1 MTKPKPVAKLS
12 FEDALAEL
20 EDIVSELEQGE
31 APLDESI
38 ARFERGVALS
48 RRCEDRLGEAEKKLA
63 VLLKQGNR
71 IVEVDMETGET
82 LSEQEDPGEEIVPV
96 VSPAP
101 NAEKTTSSTTGGAQQ
116 SLIGGLGDDD
126 IPF

>member
-20 EDIVSELEQGE
+20 EEIVSELEQGE

-38 ARFERGVALS
+38 ASFERGVALS

-71 IVEVDMETGET
+71 IVEVDMESGET
-82 LSEQEDPGEEIVPV
+82 LDEREDLGEEITPAAPTKPDAP
-96 VSPAP
+96 SPKAKNP
-101 NAEKTTSSTTGGAQQ
+101 GAQQ

>member
-1 MTKPKPVAKLS
+1 MSKPKSVDKLP

-20 EDIVSELEQGE
+20 EDIVATLEQGD

-63 VLLKQGNR
+63 VLLKQGSR
-71 IVEVDMETGET
+71 IVEVDMESGET
-82 LSEQEDPGEEIVPV
+82 LSEQEDPGEDIA
-96 VSPAP
+96 PAAP
-101 NAEKTTSSTTGGAQQ
+101 KPSQSKGKPSKGEAQQ